1 MDLEYPTLIY
11 LKINKE
17 PVNAACKFANNKK
30 NASLNLP
37 LMETAKGDNYHWFD
51 LIFFLWKK

>member
-1 MDLEYPTLIY
+1 MDLAYPTLIY

-37 LMETAKGDNYHWFD
+37 LMETAKGDN
-51 LIFFLWKK
+51 

>member
-17 PVNAACKFANNKK
+17 PVNTACKFANTKK
-30 NASLNLP
+30 KCEFKPAFNGNG
-37 LMETAKGDNYHWFD
+37 KGRQLT
-51 LIFFLWKK
+51 LI